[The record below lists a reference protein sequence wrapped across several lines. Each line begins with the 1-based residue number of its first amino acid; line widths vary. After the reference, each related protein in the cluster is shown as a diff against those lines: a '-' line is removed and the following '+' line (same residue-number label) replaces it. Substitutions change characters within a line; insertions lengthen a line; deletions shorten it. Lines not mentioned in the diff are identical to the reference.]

1 MPKHSMFKH
10 PSMNTTMADRLTM
23 IVADITAAET
33 VSDTPGG
40 YDKIREEHTCG
51 ILLAYCVSTA
61 AVIQKKRGRAHLD
74 EIQGRQRLASFPRNG
89 AEDGHRRVWED
100 GLGQRAQPERGEEG
114 RSVGVSER
122 RSQTGALAGSGGL

>member
-89 AEDGHRRVWED
+89 AEDGHRRSECEFGRQHV
-100 GLGQRAQPERGEEG
+100 GIRAVQIGKEL
-114 RSVGVSER
+114 SDK
-122 RSQTGALAGSGGL
+122 